1 MDGLRESQEKSKG
14 KMRIAKDWANIPV
27 AISPKNRSIIF
38 SKKWLA

>member
-1 MDGLRESQEKSKG
+1 MDGLPGSQEKSKK
-14 KMRIAKDWANIPV
+14 KMRTAKDWAKIPV